1 MSYDHI
7 RNAPGYA
14 ALIKKAQAALD
25 VGETPWEVQKTWTK
39 EQHRAQFVECFC
51 KGKSEIASP
60 IAIHDGLV
68 FVEHP
73 IYGDEDSMQIMHAD
87 GTFSPSHAYD
97 MDDLRHG
104 DY

>member
-14 ALIKKAQAALD
+14 ALIKKAQACLD
-25 VGETPWEVQKTWTK
+25 TPSEVQMTWSQEEYRDKAFLRGVTPRGK
-39 EQHRAQFVECFC
+39 ECLLYPLHV
-51 KGKSEIASP
+51 
-60 IAIHDGLV
+60 HDGLV

-73 IYGDEDSMQIMHAD
+73 KYGDEDAMQIMHAD
-87 GTFSPSHAYD
+87 GTFSPSHAWD